1 MVRHKKTYFN
11 AKTEPNQEHHRSVK
25 HNDSH
30 PFDSKNTKSPAPT
43 KSQPKDKLKP
53 TVPERDL
60 SGLMLEGENS
70 MEELLNSSI
79 NQFTKYLSDRDPLEE
94 EHQQLVAQN
103 KDLRKTLDKL
113 KTIIK

>member
-1 MVRHKKTYFN
+1 
-11 AKTEPNQEHHRSVK
+11 
-25 HNDSH
+25 
-30 PFDSKNTKSPAPT
+30 
-43 KSQPKDKLKP
+43 
-53 TVPERDL
+53 
-60 SGLMLEGENS
+60 MLEGENS